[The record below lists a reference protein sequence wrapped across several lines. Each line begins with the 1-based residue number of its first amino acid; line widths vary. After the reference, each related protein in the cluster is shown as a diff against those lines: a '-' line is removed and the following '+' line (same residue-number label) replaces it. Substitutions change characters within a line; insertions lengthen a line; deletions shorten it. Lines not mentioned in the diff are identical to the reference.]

1 MATRQNPST
10 SFLVADARAE
20 AVKHLTISLRGFFT
34 DSLVEAVYSSQELL
48 QVASRREW
56 DIAFLDERLLPD
68 TDLLLLTTLRRQA
81 PQTAILILGERD
93 DWQVAQRVLGKGADS
108 YLCSTSPSF
117 ASTLLMTSK
126 LLLDRKQLSTRLE
139 RSEHYLE
146 LIEQLSDVVYELD
159 PHGRFLHVSPAVTP
173 LLGYS
178 PAELVGQ
185 PYTLLLTG
193 EERPRAEG
201 RFNERRTGE
210 RATRHFELRILGK
223 RRDAATPAMVGVE
236 LSATGLYGP
245 QQEFLGTVG
254 LLKDAG
260 RLLLERDRARSLEL
274 QLSEAA
280 HDRRAD
286 LALRQT
292 AEQLRSSLSGMSA
305 ETQDL
310 LKAMQ
315 DVRLE
320 SRLQQLRD
328 DSARALQE
336 QERAPAPSTRSA
348 VTETPALP
356 PSETSAQPPAA
367 PRAMAS
373 PLPATP
379 PAPPIPVSS
388 DRRRTA
394 RIVCELLTRLQ
405 LDAQTWDGTTRNL
418 GLGGLFLTVTEP
430 VPVVEM
436 QQVQIGLQSEVGIFE
451 LRGMVRGMREWGE
464 PSPGSARLPV
474 TGLAIEFGPFG
485 PYEEQILASMIQ
497 GLTEQSAQLQ
507 VTVTVLPSG
516 SETAPGPSES
526 LYGNLKPEQDD
537 PPRWG
542 DLAQSLTPERR
553 GHERGNVVMPV
564 RFELCGPAPTLKES
578 AGRTAN
584 LSATGCCLSLPPAA
598 APVGARAHVT
608 FSPQIQGSTRSGKG
622 ARQAVTMLAEVVWS
636 AQDLK
641 LPTELR
647 QEGPPHHRVG
657 LRFLHGDSDSDQ
669 RMRDFVTRLLPAHE
683 GAVVTVAAECT
694 NEVGQRIA
702 LSHDHPRK
710 PLPPGSPTVIVS
722 PGFGETQR
730 DYVALAYWLCLN
742 GFHVLRYDHT
752 CHVGNSDGPM
762 ERTTLS
768 GMQQDLRAVVDL
780 AERLLPAS
788 PLAVIAHNLSGRVAL
803 KAAASEPR
811 IKLLVLLAGVV
822 DVQATL
828 QDVHHEDLIA
838 GYHAGARLGH
848 TNLLGFTVDADR
860 WLGDAISHGLAGF
873 RETIENAELIQT
885 PVIFLAAER
894 DPWVR
899 LNQLKEVQGALR
911 SNLRHLLLLVDT
923 PNRLR
928 DNPRTARVLLCQIVS
943 CCVERFYPLA
953 PKGKVTAADPGLPV
967 RQEAIERL
975 RSRERHSLSKPVL
988 VDFWQTYLDHFHTAA
1003 RSAEFW
1009 RLYDHLYRLLGATD
1023 KGGTILDA
1031 GCGHGDFGVLLSLN
1045 HAYRHRTS
1053 TGGTPWSTTY
1063 VGLDV
1068 ARNATRQAK
1077 RQLALVA
1084 DEIRSKFPATQY
1096 PHVLVRSSLMVG
1108 DLDQPLPYRDGQ
1120 FDRIVCNLTLSFVRD
1135 PMGTLR
1141 EFMRVLAPSGRLV
1154 VTVLAKHADLSPI
1167 FLSVLQRATRPEAIE
1182 EARWLWTQ
1190 WGVIRETEANG
1201 MFRFFDRQ
1209 ELLHLFKACG
1219 APHPRLYPALAEQ
1232 ALVVVAEKSV
1242 R

>member
-1 MATRQNPST
+1 
-10 SFLVADARAE
+10 
-20 AVKHLTISLRGFFT
+20 
-34 DSLVEAVYSSQELL
+34 
-48 QVASRREW
+48 
-56 DIAFLDERLLPD
+56 
-68 TDLLLLTTLRRQA
+68 
-81 PQTAILILGERD
+81 
-93 DWQVAQRVLGKGADS
+93 
-108 YLCSTSPSF
+108 
-117 ASTLLMTSK
+117 MTSK
-126 LLLDRKQLSTRLE
+126 LLLDRKQLNTRLE

-178 PAELVGQ
+178 PADLVGQ
-185 PYTLLLTG
+185 PYTFLLTG
-193 EERPRAEG
+193 DERTRAEG

-210 RATRHFELRILGK
+210 RATRHLELRILGK

-254 LLKDAG
+254 LLKDTG

-280 HDRRAD
+280 QDRQAD
-286 LALRQT
+286 IALRQT

-315 DVRLE
+315 DMRLE
-320 SRLQQLRD
+320 ARLQQLRD
-328 DSARALQE
+328 DSARVLQE
-336 QERAPAPSTRSA
+336 RVPTPSTRSA
-348 VTETPALP
+348 VTETPAVSP
-356 PSETSAQPPAA
+356 ADTAAQPPTA
-367 PRAMAS
+367 PPAMAS
-373 PLPATP
+373 PLPS
-379 PAPPIPVSS
+379 APPPPSTPVSS
-388 DRRRTA
+388 DRRRA
-394 RIVCELLTRLQ
+394 ERIACELLTRLH

-430 VPVVEM
+430 VPVMEK

-451 LRGMVRGMREWGE
+451 LHGVVRGMREWGD
-464 PSPGSARLPV
+464 PLTGSAKLPI

-485 PYEEQILASMIQ
+485 PYEEQILASMIH
-497 GLTEQSAQLQ
+497 GLTEQSVQLQ

-516 SETAPGPSES
+516 PEMVSRPSGS
-526 LYGNLKPEQDD
+526 LYGDLKPEQEE
-537 PPRWG
+537 PSRWG

-553 GHERGNVVMPV
+553 GHERGNVVMSV
-564 RFELCGPAPTLKES
+564 RLELCGPAPTLKES
-578 AGRTAN
+578 AGRTTN
-584 LSATGCCLSLPPAA
+584 LSVTGCCLSLPPAA
-598 APVGARAHVT
+598 PVGARGYVT
-608 FSPQIQGSTRSGKG
+608 FSPPIQGSTRSGKG
-622 ARQAVTMLAEVVWS
+622 ARQTVTVLAEVVWS
-636 AQDLK
+636 APDLK

-647 QEGPPHHRVG
+647 QESPPHHRVG
-657 LRFLHGDSDSDQ
+657 LRFLHGDPDSDQ
-669 RMRDFVTRLLPAHE
+669 RMRDFVARLLPIGE
-683 GAVVTVAAECT
+683 GEVVTVAAECT
-694 NEVGQRIA
+694 NEVGQHIA
-702 LSHDHPRK
+702 ISHDHPRK
-710 PLPPGSPTVIVS
+710 PLPPGSPTVIIS
-722 PGFGETQR
+722 PGFGETKR

-752 CHVGNSDGPM
+752 CHVGDSDGPM

-788 PLAVIAHNLSGRVAL
+788 PLAVIAHNLSGRIAL

-822 DVQATL
+822 EVQATL
-828 QDVHHEDLIA
+828 QGVHHEDLVA
-838 GYHAGARLGH
+838 GYLAGTRLGH

-860 WLGDAISHGLAGF
+860 WLGDAISHGLEGF
-873 RETIENAELIQT
+873 HETIKDAELIQA

-894 DPWVR
+894 DPWVQ
-899 LNQLKEVQGALR
+899 LKQLKEVQGALR

-928 DNPRTARVLLCQIVS
+928 DNPRTARVLLRQIVS

-953 PKGKVTAADPGLPV
+953 PKGKVTTADPGLAV
-967 RQEAIERL
+967 RQGEIERL
-975 RSRERHSLSKPVL
+975 RSRQRHSLSKPVL

-1003 RSAEFW
+1003 RSSEFW
-1009 RLYDHLYRLLGATD
+1009 RLYDHIYRLLGATD

-1068 ARNATRQAK
+1068 VPDATQQAR

-1084 DEIRSKFPATQY
+1084 DEIRIKFPTTQY

-1120 FDRIVCNLTLSFVRD
+1120 FDRIVCNLTLSFLRD

-1167 FLSVLQRATRPEAIE
+1167 FLSVLQRATRPEEIE

-1190 WGVIRETEANG
+1190 WGLIRETEANG
-1201 MFRFFDRQ
+1201 VFRFFDRQ